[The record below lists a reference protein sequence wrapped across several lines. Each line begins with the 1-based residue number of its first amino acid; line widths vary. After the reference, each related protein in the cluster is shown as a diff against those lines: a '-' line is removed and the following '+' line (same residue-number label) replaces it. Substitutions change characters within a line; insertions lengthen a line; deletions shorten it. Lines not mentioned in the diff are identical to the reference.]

1 MLAANR
7 PYWMFWRNKTHL
19 YFSCFNIYR
28 YLYNFFLVKSWA
40 IQPERVGIN
49 ENRRVG
55 NIGKQNFY
63 KIQKS
68 MSILCVQ
75 SAQQFQR
82 KKIENGFKLCENV
95 EWIEA
100 KQREQKNIYIVKQTP
115 YSSYFVVLKIDL
127 MYCVRE
133 KQNTTIYDIYIWMLF
148 KWMQQKKLLNL
159 NLLLCKS
166 MVRKKKNKQE
176 KHIYWEHA
184 TEFNTSEM

>member
-1 MLAANR
+1 MLAADR
-7 PYWMFWRNKTHL
+7 PYWMFWRNKTHH

-28 YLYNFFLVKSWA
+28 YLYSFFLVKSWA
-40 IQPERVGIN
+40 IQPERVGNN

-100 KQREQKNIYIVKQTP
+100 KQREQKNIYCQTNP
-115 YSSYFVVLKIDL
+115 IFFIFCCFENWLDVL
-127 MYCVRE
+127 C
-133 KQNTTIYDIYIWMLF
+133 
-148 KWMQQKKLLNL
+148 
-159 NLLLCKS
+159 
-166 MVRKKKNKQE
+166 
-176 KHIYWEHA
+176 
-184 TEFNTSEM
+184 